1 VSTGNGILVAG
12 IGNIFHSDDGFGSEV
27 ARLLLG
33 GPPVPE
39 GVKVV
44 DFGIRGVHL
53 AYELL
58 DGYDVAI
65 LIDATSQGDEP
76 GTIYVIEPDV
86 DAIETE
92 NGLAEA
98 GIVDAHGMDP
108 ASVLALLRSLGGGI
122 ERLLVVGC
130 EPADVEDGMGLSE
143 PVAGAIEEACRVV
156 RDLID
161 QEISRLQKT
170 RKETL
175 A

>member
-1 VSTGNGILVAG
+1 MSTGNGILVAG